1 MNCREESEYLAQL
14 RNPFLIIVKSFLQQL
29 SEQELDSVRHLMSSE
44 TISRGNIDMMT
55 SLNHDEE
62 KQGRLR

>member
-1 MNCREESEYLAQL
+1 MNCRKESEFLTQL
-14 RNPFLIIVKSFLQQL
+14 RNPFLIMVRNFLQQL

-44 TISRGNIDMMT
+44 IISRESIDTMT

-62 KQGRLR
+62 KQESLE